1 MNMLIKVQISTAA
14 RAVAAALH
22 AAMEKHR
29 YGLDALAGVGKQK
42 QRGPEL
48 LSPRSGQV
56 SVF

>member
-1 MNMLIKVQISTAA
+1 MNTLIKVQTSTAA

-22 AAMEKHR
+22 AAMEKCR

-48 LSPRSGQV
+48 LGPRSAQIR
-56 SVF
+56 FF